1 MLLIDV
7 MESPQEK
14 VICKKEKQMKK
25 GPEIRTESFGTAA
38 IHGTSS
44 ATCTAPC
51 LGPILFYVEPLL

>member
-1 MLLIDV
+1 

-25 GPEIRTESFGTAA
+25 GPEIRTESFGIAA